1 MKKTVLAIL
10 FLLSSSLLWANG
22 DPVATFSAMTLSRTP
37 VAVHVPEV
45 QLMQE
50 SLEITPMGTYTHVHV
65 TYLLRNTSN
74 KHFRN
79 LHYGFPIDYIG
90 SGPARWGEDN
100 PFTESEREI
109 GWRDSYIRNVA
120 FTLNNNMLPW
130 QCSAD
135 TMLSAPKPILTK
147 EEEKADTTGELWENR
162 VSQLFF
168 SENADA
174 TTYRQ
179 LIYGIYR
186 RWFYTALNIAPNQA
200 VTLEVDYQVYNS
212 TATDLYRLGSEFC
225 QQWPAGYDFHYDF
238 SPASYWGNGKAETF
252 EVNLHT
258 DHVIKNK
265 KDKETWREFDA
276 KQCIRGLDMKKVN
289 ENLYTFFSRNFD
301 LAKAEPLQIEF
312 FCPTNLN
319 HQPVA
324 DILSHRIPPSQYT
337 VKVSGSDSKYPAA
350 NLSDLDLTTATVLK
364 PDPRGENYITITF
377 KDSMRVTGIV
387 FYNGYCKDLNSYI
400 NNSRAQTMLVST
412 KDRKDEYGHDP
423 KDIHYPFAHYSYD
436 NRQDTYTPDTLPT
449 AIPSTFTWQGLTDQA
464 LVIPMANRPVQ
475 SEDGSM
481 ATLGYPQY
489 LAVKQITFAIPA
501 TIPGKKYDD
510 LCISEII
517 VLGGKKSSEKNYYY
531 YY

>member
-1 MKKTVLAIL
+1 MKKAIL
-10 FLLSSSLLWANG
+10 LHLCLLLPSLLWANG
-22 DPVATFSAMTLSRTP
+22 DPVASFSAMTLSRTP

-74 KHFRN
+74 KHFSN

-90 SGPARWGEDN
+90 SGAARWGEGDY
-100 PFTESEREI
+100 PLGESVGEI

-120 FTLNNNMLPW
+120 FTLNNNMLQW
-130 QCSAD
+130 HCSAD
-135 TMLSAPKPILTK
+135 TMLSVPKPILT
-147 EEEKADTTGELWENR
+147 EEEKKADSTGELWQTR
-162 VSQLFF
+162 VEQLFEIDDNDV
-168 SENADA
+168 SI
-174 TTYRQ
+174 YRQ
-179 LIYGIYR
+179 NIYGVYR
-186 RWFYTALNIAPNQA
+186 RWFYTILNIAPNQA

-212 TATDLYRLGSEFC
+212 TATNLYRLGSEFC
-225 QQWPAGYDFHYDF
+225 QQWPAEYGFHYDF
-238 SPASYWGNGKAETF
+238 SPAAYWGNGKAETF

-258 DHVIKNK
+258 DHVIK
-265 KDKETWREFDA
+265 KDKWREFDA
-276 KQCIRGLDMKKVN
+276 KNCIFGLAMKKVN

-301 LAKAEPLQIEF
+301 LAKAEPLQINF
-312 FCPTNLN
+312 FCPTSIA

-350 NLSDLDLTTATVLK
+350 NLSDLDLSTATVLK

-387 FYNGYCKDLNSYI
+387 FYNGYCKDRNSYI

-412 KDRKDEYGHDP
+412 KDRKDKYGHDP

-436 NRQDTYTPDTLPT
+436 NRQDPYTPDTLPT

-464 LVIPMANRPVQ
+464 LLIPMTNRPVQ

-531 YY
+531 Y